1 MKNGP
6 PLPRLVSAAGEVVGC
21 VRGRRVRFVQAF
33 AEALTQ
39 SEIPATISSSVP
51 DKRKRFFSVAFC
63 IIAGRKEASCAH
75 SIYCFRIVFSLL
87 LVFFLFF
94 CEARSNFFW
103 SHQTKESR
111 KRKNTSGYK
120 VQTFNWLCFFSLT
133 HNETHCFV
141 SEHLRNS
148 IAQN

>member
-51 DKRKRFFSVAFC
+51 DKRKRFFLVAFC
-63 IIAGRKEASCAH
+63 IIAGRKEASRAH

-94 CEARSNFFW
+94 ARRGPIFFGLIRRRNPGKGKTRLGIKYRR
-103 SHQTKESR
+103 SI
-111 KRKNTSGYK
+111 GY
-120 VQTFNWLCFFSLT
+120 VFSL
-133 HNETHCFV
+133 
-141 SEHLRNS
+141 
-148 IAQN
+148 